1 MTLRVGNAPCSW
13 GSLEFESLH
22 EEINYVQMLDEMV
35 ATGYV
40 GTELGSLGVLPTS
53 PDALNQTLSSHKLSL
68 MGGFVPVALSDPDA
82 HAAGI
87 ALALTTAELMAS
99 VSSNAYVVLADDNGT
114 VPSRTQ
120 NAGRV
125 APEHGLSAEQWEHVV
140 AGAHAVARAVLDKT
154 GLATVFHHHC
164 GGYVETPAEVDRLM
178 HLTDPSL
185 IGLCLDTGHC
195 RFGGGDSVAF
205 VREYAERI
213 RHVHFKDCSDAVA
226 TRVREEGLDYFQGV
240 DAGVFCEL
248 GEGNVDFQSVLC
260 ELEAAGYDGWLVVE
274 QDILP
279 GRGSPL
285 ESARKNRAYLR
296 ELGL

>member
-1 MTLRVGNAPCSW
+1 
-13 GSLEFESLH
+13 
-22 EEINYVQMLDEMV
+22 
-35 ATGYV
+35 
-40 GTELGSLGVLPTS
+40 
-53 PDALNQTLSSHKLSL
+53 
-68 MGGFVPVALSDPDA
+68 MGGFVPVALADPDA

-87 ALALTTAELMAS
+87 ALALKTAELMAS
-99 VSSNAYVVLADDNGT
+99 VSSDAYVVLADDNGT

-125 APEHGLSAEQWEHVV
+125 ASEHGLSPEQWEHFV
-140 AGAHAVARAVLDKT
+140 AGTHAVAEAVRGKT

-164 GGYVETPAEVDRLM
+164 GGYVETPAEVERLM
-178 HLTDPSL
+178 HHTDPSL

-195 RFGGGDSVAF
+195 RLGGGDSVAF
-205 VREYAERI
+205 VREYAQRI

-226 TRVREEGLDYFQGV
+226 TRVREEGLDYFQAV

-248 GEGNVDFQSVLC
+248 GEGNVDFRAVLN

-285 ESARKNRAYLR
+285 ESARNNRAYLR